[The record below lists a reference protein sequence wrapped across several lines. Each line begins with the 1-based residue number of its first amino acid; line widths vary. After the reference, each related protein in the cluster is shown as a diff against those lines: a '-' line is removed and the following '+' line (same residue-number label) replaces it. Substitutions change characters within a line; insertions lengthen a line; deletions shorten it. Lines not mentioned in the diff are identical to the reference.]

1 MLGLSI
7 AVNAIAADS
16 SSGSAWCY
24 YLRLF
29 LLMRNA
35 STAMIRVIAIM
46 ITNSL
51 SMLKSIS
58 NKPTIYKPLLS

>member
-1 MLGLSI
+1 MLCLSI
-7 AVNAIAADS
+7 AVNAITANS
-16 SSGSAWCY
+16 SFAFVWCY
-24 YLRLF
+24 YFRLF

-58 NKPTIYKPLLS
+58 NKSIM